1 MTEDVKKAYNDAVKK
16 ACRWRDEAMMKEE
29 MEKMKEKKM
38 WKIYCENLETK
49 EYVKK
54 GSLYSARRTWEVI
67 EPHAGCCRKLPRA
80 KKV

>member
-1 MTEDVKKAYNDAVKK
+1 
-16 ACRWRDEAMMKEE
+16 
-29 MEKMKEKKM
+29 MKEKKM
-38 WKIYCENLETK
+38 RKMYYKNLETK